1 MTKDKYIKEISK
13 KLLCKK
19 DKKAEIIKQIT
30 SDIDIAVEN
39 GSKIED
45 VLVNMG
51 TPSEVASEFNDNF
64 DERDKEK
71 ILKSR
76 KRNKVLAIVGVVVAI
91 LVIGV
96 YLLLPTSIPL
106 DKSKNFSEKEVIEKS
121 KEIIRLYDEEKYDE
135 IKSQSDEKMKSL
147 DIKKVFSEVKA
158 KFCSDFGDFVSYGK
172 IYSVESSQLG
182 KTYAVVQMSVA
193 YKNVSATY
201 TLSFDEDMKL
211 AGMYIK

>member
-30 SDIDIAVEN
+30 SDIDIAIEN

-71 ILKSR
+71 I
-76 KRNKVLAIVGVVVAI
+76 
-91 LVIGV
+91 
-96 YLLLPTSIPL
+96 
-106 DKSKNFSEKEVIEKS
+106 S
-121 KEIIRLYDEEKYDE
+121 KEIFDVQAQLLATILELHYVEADYF
-135 IKSQSDEKMKSL
+135 SAV
-147 DIKKVFSEVKA
+147 DIYLENELIWYYYLLFY
-158 KFCSDFGDFVSYGK
+158 FF
-172 IYSVESSQLG
+172 I
-182 KTYAVVQMSVA
+182 
-193 YKNVSATY
+193 
-201 TLSFDEDMKL
+201 
-211 AGMYIK
+211 I